1 MFLLVGQKMAE
12 ASGISGKLHDGR
24 LVDLGSVDLGTQLG
38 VHLFACLPVC
48 DCSTRGF
55 KFFM

>member
-12 ASGISGKLHDGR
+12 ASGISGRLHDGR
-24 LVDLGSVDLGTQLG
+24 LVDLGSVIQLVDNFG
-38 VHLFACLPVC
+38 YSTWSVF
-48 DCSTRGF
+48 DCSTRDF